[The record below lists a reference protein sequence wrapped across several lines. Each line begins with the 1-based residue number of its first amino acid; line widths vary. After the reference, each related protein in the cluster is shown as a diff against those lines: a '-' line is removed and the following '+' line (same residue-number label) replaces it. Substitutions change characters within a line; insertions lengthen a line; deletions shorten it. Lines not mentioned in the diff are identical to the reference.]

1 MTLSLSIGGI
11 EIKIVHRDGQFLIRR
26 FASFLS
32 NGGGFPT
39 LKLEVRTCDSSL
51 SVDFSLPS
59 LLHIHSEGEKV
70 VIERAGFRGYI
81 NLKTLEGEVELF
93 NENTFESFLRV
104 VCSLILL
111 KENGLSIHASS
122 LIRNGKAYVFPGES
136 EAGKTTIV
144 RLSPEATLLTDEIS
158 IIRGIGSVQI
168 AYGTPFRSDLEI
180 CGDNVSAPVKGLYFP
195 VKDKE
200 NYICKLSDKSALAK
214 LLSNVVI
221 FGQDHNLMQKAFYLA
236 YDLVASLP
244 CYDLHF
250 LPEPSFWDC
259 IDE

>member
-1 MTLSLSIGGI
+1 LN
-11 EIKIVHRDGQFLIRR
+11 R
-26 FASFLS
+26 
-32 NGGGFPT
+32 GGFPT
-39 LKLEVRTCDSSL
+39 LKLEVCTFDSSL
-51 SVDFSLPS
+51 SVDFPLPS

-70 VIERAGFRGYI
+70 MIERAGFRGYI

-93 NENTFESFLRV
+93 SENTFESFLRI
-104 VCSLILL
+104 VCSLVLL
-111 KENGLSIHASS
+111 KENGFCIHASS

-144 RLSPEATLLTDEIS
+144 RLSPEAILLTDEIS
-158 IIRGIGSVQI
+158 IIRRIKNTPI
-168 AYGTPFRSDLEI
+168 AYGTPFRSNLEI
-180 CGDNVSAPVKGLYFP
+180 CGSNVSAPAKGIYFP
-195 VKDKE
+195 VKDKK

-221 FGQDHNLMQKAFYLA
+221 FGEDHNLMQKAFYLA
-236 YDLVASLP
+236 NDLVASLP

-250 LPEPSFWDC
+250 LPEPSFWNC